1 MALLHQKTKNYQA
14 LLYAR
19 YGVSVE
25 NTAISLTNQYKSI
38 SNLAAWLVAA

>member
-1 MALLHQKTKNYQA
+1 MLYQKTKNY
-14 LLYAR
+14 LYYAR

>member
-1 MALLHQKTKNYQA
+1 MRQKIKNYQA

-25 NTAISLTNQYKSI
+25 NTAISLTTRDS
-38 SNLAAWLVAA
+38 LAVWLIAA

>member
-25 NTAISLTNQYKSI
+25 NTAISLTTRDS
-38 SNLAAWLVAA
+38 LAVWLVAA